1 MWEHHLGNLFRH
13 AWANL
18 LVALSSSTLSVVI
31 FSVVAPV
38 VLFVFL
44 MCYKWFRTPRD
55 RRSVVVV
62 LRAYTTPAVILT
74 VIVTVVIWSAL
85 FGWSVANTIYTDH
98 ENLASDVR
106 QLTKDNQ
113 QLQGT
118 LRTKTNNL
126 DPRDPVTGNLI
137 YLLQAFRSYRG
148 TLGGFNKID
157 CQVRLTA
164 PYDSG
169 PIASEIAEF
178 SIQATNC
185 TTFGPMPYDND
196 PDEKRDTFTGMESG
210 KIIFH
215 ARRDDKAAFA
225 LYDNLS
231 SLIPL
236 ERSYGVPA
244 GSPPNYIWLQ
254 FGPEVN
260 WNSELAKQKNPN
272 TAK

>member
-31 FSVVAPV
+31 FSVVVPI

-44 MCYKWFRTPRD
+44 MGYQWLRTPKD
-55 RRSVVVV
+55 RRRVLAV
-62 LRAYTTPAVILT
+62 LRAGTTTAVIST
-74 VIVTVVIWSAL
+74 VIVTVVVWSAL

-113 QLQGT
+113 QLQST
-118 LRTKTNNL
+118 LQTKTHNL

-148 TLGGFNKID
+148 ALGGFNKID

-164 PYDSG
+164 PHDSG
-169 PIASEIAEF
+169 LITSEIAEF

-185 TTFGPMPYDND
+185 TTFGPIPYDND
-196 PDEKRDTFTGMESG
+196 PDEKRDTFTDIESG

-236 ERSYGVPA
+236 ERSYEVPV
-244 GSPPNYIWLQ
+244 GSPQNYVWLQ
-254 FGPEVN
+254 FGPGVK
-260 WNSELAKQKNPN
+260 WNSELASQRNPN
-272 TAK
+272 SAK